1 MRLRVLLLVA
11 VFCAAFAPPVSADVR
26 VSFANGRVTVI
37 AENATVREILEEW
50 ARVGGSTFVDA
61 EKIPSLERL
70 TIRLENQTE
79 LDAIDVLLRSVA
91 GYMVAPAGADP
102 TVVSS
107 IARVFILPTST
118 PVAYIPPPPVEIQA
132 DEDAAPARVTATP
145 PQPDDDG
152 PVRVQVP
159 PAIAAPAPVA
169 SPFGQA
175 SPLLDNSSTQT
186 APGPNGAVT
195 SSQPGVVINPARPRP
210 PGGRPV
216 TIQPIGTDPKTNGA
230 PKVSIAACSA
240 RMPPTPAASAGNG
253 STAATRPPV
262 AASR

>member
-1 MRLRVLLLVA
+1 MRVGAVLLVA

-37 AENATVREILEEW
+37 AENATVREILQEW

-61 EKIPSLERL
+61 DKIPALERL

-91 GYMVAPAGADP
+91 GYMVTPADADS

-107 IARVFILPTST
+107 VARVFILPTSK
-118 PVAYIPPPPVEIQA
+118 PVAYIPPPDA
-132 DEDAAPARVTATP
+132 DIEAGDDAAPARVTVMP
-145 PQPDDDG
+145 PRPDDDG
-152 PVRVQVP
+152 PVRVQTP
-159 PAIAAPAPVA
+159 PAIAAPASA
-169 SPFGQA
+169 SPAGQA
-175 SPLLDNSSTQT
+175 SPLLNNTSTQA

-195 SSQPGVVINPARPRP
+195 SSRPGVVINSPSGPRP

-216 TIQPIGTDPKTNGA
+216 VIQP
-230 PKVSIAACSA
+230 
-240 RMPPTPAASAGNG
+240 
-253 STAATRPPV
+253 TRPGGGGGG
-262 AASR
+262 RR